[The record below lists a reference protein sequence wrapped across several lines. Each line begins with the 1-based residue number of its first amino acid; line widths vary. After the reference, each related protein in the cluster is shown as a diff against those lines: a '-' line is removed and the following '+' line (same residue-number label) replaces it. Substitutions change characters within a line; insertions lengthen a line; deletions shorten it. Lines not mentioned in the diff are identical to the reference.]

1 MRRFLPTVRN
11 GSPSLSAGGTWEA
24 RAVCPREPQRQV
36 DEPVEKRESCP
47 ERWTR
52 WKRMLDSGE
61 VRSRAELAR
70 VEGVSRA
77 AVTLGLRKLSN
88 PLD

>member
-1 MRRFLPTVRN
+1 M
-11 GSPSLSAGGTWEA
+11 SAGGTWEA
-24 RAVCPREPQRQV
+24 RAVYPRELRREV
-36 DEPVEKRESCP
+36 DELFEKRESGP

-77 AVTLGLRKLSN
+77 AVTLGLNKLSN
-88 PLD
+88 PSDVGIMDRR